1 MGIIESQL
9 MHLKNKLC
17 STHLKSPLCNKAPYR
32 NIIKFC
38 AFHHQG
44 RCEHN
49 VLMVFL
55 ETAIKN
61 GYILCI
67 LIKLVTKNNRKGT
80 PSIYSKF
87 SCNLSSVISLG
98 MPFYN
103 TDSFLFVKW
112 WVRTLALIPSLN
124 DTLWTSSHS
133 TALNQLKTNTGSK

>member
-1 MGIIESQL
+1 

-32 NIIKFC
+32 NIIKSC

-44 RCEHN
+44 RCEQRVN
-49 VLMVFL
+49 GFSRNWGL

-67 LIKLVTKNNRKGT
+67 LIKLEHSVTKKQNRKRT

-87 SCNLSSVISLG
+87 SCNLNSVISLG

-103 TDSFLFVKW
+103 TDSFHFVKW